1 MFAPLRKT
9 ILDKLPKSINKP
21 SATLTTHLSI
31 PSVMSR
37 KGSEVGHTEG
47 GAGGRAGVVRN
58 GVGDGDGG
66 DADLVAFLVRE
77 ENERMRWP

>member
-9 ILDKLPKSINKP
+9 ILDKPINKP

-58 GVGDGDGG
+58 GVGDGG

>member
-1 MFAPLRKT
+1 M
-9 ILDKLPKSINKP
+9 
-21 SATLTTHLSI
+21 
-31 PSVMSR
+31 
-37 KGSEVGHTEG
+37 
-47 GAGGRAGVVRN
+47 VRN

>member
-1 MFAPLRKT
+1 MMFAPLRKT

-58 GVGDGDGG
+58 GVGDGG